1 MTIYWVVLMSVLS
14 QAGFSGSRVAVSLY
28 ALELGAD
35 QLTVGV
41 IIGLYAICPMLLSIY
56 IGRFADRTS
65 PRLPVIAGSIALVA
79 AMMLPSL
86 AEGLAPL
93 AVVAFVLGLSHLVFS
108 IPIDALVGGIG
119 GPEKRAS
126 NYTLIT
132 MGWSIANMSGPIMAG
147 LLIDSIG
154 HVQVFLV
161 LAAFVGAPLLILWL
175 RPNLLPREAAHRAE
189 SGSQGGSVAD
199 LWRIRPLR
207 TIIIASGVVGSA
219 QDLFQFYMPIYGHAI
234 GLSAS
239 AIGVVLGMVALA
251 SFVVRSFIPFLV
263 KRMPEVTI
271 LTLAV
276 FLSAFAFVL
285 MPFFVNAYALGT
297 LAFALGLGVGC
308 ALPLTLSLL
317 YLLSPPGRIAEAIG
331 LHRMVR
337 NTTHLVVPIV
347 FGSVGAAFGYFAVF
361 LSNAAALAGSGMLMR
376 RAQVPEAASGPK

>member
-1 MTIYWVVLMSVLS
+1 MSVLS

-35 QLTVGV
+35 QFTVGV
-41 IIGLYAICPMLLSIY
+41 IIGLYAICPMLLAIY

-79 AMMLPSL
+79 ALVLPSL
-86 AEGLAPL
+86 AGGLLAL
-93 AVVAFVLGLSHLVFS
+93 AVAAFVLGLAHLVFS

-119 GPEKRAS
+119 GPDKRAS

-154 HVQVFLV
+154 YVRVFLV

-175 RPNLLPREAAHRAE
+175 RPNLLPREAAHRPAP
-189 SGSQGGSVAD
+189 GAQGGSIVD

-207 TIIIASGVVGSA
+207 AIIIASGVVGSA

-234 GLSAS
+234 GLSAT
-239 AIGVVLGMVALA
+239 AIGAVLGTVAFA
-251 SFVVRSFIPFLV
+251 AFVVRSFVPFLV
-263 KRMPEVTI
+263 KRLSEVKI
-271 LTLAV
+271 LTFAV

-285 MPFFVNAYALGT
+285 MPFFVNAYALGAI
-297 LAFALGLGVGC
+297 AFALGLGVGC

-317 YLLSPPGRIAEAIG
+317 YLLSPAGRVAEAIG
-331 LHRMVR
+331 LHRAVR
-337 NTTHLVVPIV
+337 NITHLVVPII

-361 LSNAAALAGSGMLMR
+361 LSNAAVLAGSGVLMR
-376 RAQVPEAASGPK
+376 RAQVPDPHT